1 MAETFPTTAASSG
14 GDPASSSARQAA
26 TGTAPTGA
34 AGAST
39 ASGPLQPPFGPA
51 ESARRVKRGGLW
63 YFAEHQLRS
72 MRRYGSV
79 LVVNAVGEPLVYL
92 LAMGL
97 GLATLIGGGTSAEV
111 LGGATYMQFIAPAL
125 LASSAL
131 MTASVEFSYPV
142 MDGFKWQR
150 TYYAPQATPVSPA
163 QIATGHLTAVSLR
176 FLAQAVVFYLIMM
189 AFGATDSPWS
199 WLQVF
204 SATLGG
210 LAIGAWIM
218 AFAASIRDEKGQ
230 FALLQR
236 FVVMPLFL
244 FSATFYPLTQLPLS
258 LQWIGWISPQWHAAQ
273 LGRVLSY
280 GMENPAWLTAVHVLY
295 LAALAASGALVA
307 VAIYTRRLGWRAG
320 RPDPDAVAK
329 TERLRRGSVL
339 TRRADRASSAAAAP
353 AASAASADENPG
365 KATTGHGE
373 ADAPTDAA
381 VVGEAYAAHAV
392 PPMPEITVRAGAL
405 SGMYSGNIRAVLE
418 RAFLSLKSNNWAVFV
433 SGFAEPVLYLLSLGI
448 GLGSL
453 IGEMPGPDGN
463 PVPYGMYIAPALL
476 AVSAMNGAVY
486 DSTWNV
492 FFKLRY
498 AKTYQTMLATR
509 LGPLDV
515 ALGEILMALFRGAVY
530 ATSFLIVMA
539 LMGLVTSWTALLMVP
554 GALLVAFGFAAVGMA
569 VTSYMKTFQHMD
581 WIMIVMLP
589 MFLFSATFFPLEV
602 YPAGVQWFIQ
612 ALPLWHAVEMM
623 RHLAVGV
630 VTWATAGH
638 ILYFV
643 VMAAAGLVFAS
654 RRLAKLF
661 LR

>member
-14 GDPASSSARQAA
+14 GRPASSSARQD
-26 TGTAPTGA
+26 A
-34 AGAST
+34 AGAAQGGAPGTST

-51 ESARRVKRGGLW
+51 ESARRVRRRGLW

-97 GLATLIGGGTSAEV
+97 GLATLISGGASAEV
-111 LGGATYMQFIAPAL
+111 LGGATYLQFIAPAL

-142 MDGFKWQR
+142 MDGFKWHR
-150 TYYAPQATPVSPA
+150 IYYAPQATPISPT
-163 QIATGHLTAVSLR
+163 QIAAGHLTAVSLR
-176 FLAQAVVFYLIMM
+176 FLAQSAVFYLIMT

-210 LAIGAWIM
+210 LAIGSWIM

-280 GMENPAWLTAVHVLY
+280 GMDNPAWLTAVHVLY
-295 LAALAASGALVA
+295 LMGLAASGALVA
-307 VAIYTRRLGWRAG
+307 VAIYTRRLGWRSG
-320 RPDPDAVAK
+320 RPDPDAVVTRTK
-329 TERLRRGSVL
+329 GPRGSVL
-339 TRRADRASSAAAAP
+339 SRRAERASSAP
-353 AASAASADENPG
+353 AASASSAAEAAG
-365 KATTGHGE
+365 EATTAGE
-373 ADAPTDAA
+373 AAGPGGAA
-381 VVGEAYAAHAV
+381 VVGTPGTTAGAV
-392 PPMPEITVRAGAL
+392 PPMPEITVRTGAL

-453 IGEMPGPDGN
+453 IGELPGPDGQ
-463 PVPYGMYIAPALL
+463 PIPYGMYIAPALL

-530 ATSFLIVMA
+530 AASFLIVMA

-589 MFLFSATFFPLEV
+589 MFLFSATFFPLQV
-602 YPAGVQWFIQ
+602 YPTGVQWFIQ

-643 VMAAAGLVFAS
+643 VMAAVGLVFAS
-654 RRLAKLF
+654 RRLARLF